1 MKTRIITIL
10 LALVMG
16 LSLCACGNT
25 TTATNNEQTNTETT
39 ATAKQNTNED
49 GTLSAPSFKGEDTPV
64 YENNKV
70 PDLNSAEEMIASF
83 KRTNSLTENHPMGQ
97 AFIDSGLYV
106 SEDDFPTF
114 EEIFSNMIDDVKY
127 EYDTSTHYVTVS
139 GDLDTASLNTLSKY
153 VADIDNH
160 FGFYDRLYFTGEWE
174 FYKVNSSANG
184 INMNYGTLATVD
196 QYGETPLEYYVSMIM
211 LCSEMKSGKIN
222 WDQATDIYDEFI
234 QLFCDTYGY

>member
-1 MKTRIITIL
+1 MKIKIIAIL
-10 LALVMG
+10 LAFVMG

-25 TTATNNEQTNTETT
+25 TATTDTDKTNTETT
-39 ATAKQNTNED
+39 TANQNTNED

-64 YENNKV
+64 YENDKV
-70 PDLNSAEEMIASF
+70 PDLNSAEDMIASF
-83 KRTNSLTENHPMGQ
+83 KRSNPLTENHPMGQ
-97 AFIDSGLYV
+97 AFIDSGLYN
-106 SEDDFPTF
+106 SQDDFPTF
-114 EEIFSNMIDDVKY
+114 SDIFSNMIDDVKY
-127 EYDTSTHYVTVS
+127 EYDTNTHYITAS

-184 INMNYGTLATVD
+184 INMNYATLATVD
-196 QYGETPLEYYVSMIM
+196 QYGETPLEFYISMIM
-211 LCSEMKSGKIN
+211 LCSEMKNGKIS
-222 WDQATDIYDEFI
+222 WDQASDIYDEFI